1 VTKNK
6 YHIESLTPEL
16 IEKYHQGKLSEDEQY
31 AVEKLMLNSSFD
43 TEAMEGYEEESQLVH
58 DLAML
63 NKRLDVRIAEEKK
76 STLSFWLKIAASII
90 ILSISTY
97 LIFDISF
104 DKPIND
110 QYISE
115 ANDQLKEES
124 DIQIQIEEKVEEESP
139 EPPKDLIAMNEV
151 PVSEEQPPIINKPKQ
166 EVIKPVAKLDEQIVL
181 DESVIADIEVDAEE
195 ELFIAEEIAEE
206 PIQTAATKE
215 SKANSG
221 LSKME
226 QQVPEVARESAE
238 TRRAPSKKKS
248 ELSTPNSISGKVT
261 SADDGSALPGINVV
275 IKGTTIGTVTDI
287 DGNYTLDLPLNGEPE
302 LVFSFIGLAS
312 EEVKVGD
319 KYHLDVAMEDDVVQL
334 SEVVVTALGVKKESG
349 ALGYAISEVDT
360 GYESAK
366 PLIGMSSY
374 KTYLIDSVRYPE
386 ITEIEKGK
394 VVVKFDIE
402 PDGSLTN
409 FEIKKSLGEPFDN
422 EAIRLV
428 QEGSKWTPSKNNG
441 AAVKSS
447 ARVTVKFDRNE

>member
-1 VTKNK
+1 VAKNK

-63 NKRLDVRIAEEKK
+63 NKRLDARIAEEKK

-124 DIQIQIEEKVEEESP
+124 EIQIEGKVEEESP
-139 EPPKDLIAMNEV
+139 EPSKDLIAMNEV
-151 PVSEEQPPIINKPKQ
+151 PVSEEKPPIINKPKQ
-166 EVIKPVAKLDEQIVL
+166 EVIKPVEKMDEQIVL
-181 DESVIADIEVDAEE
+181 DELANADVDVDAEE
-195 ELFIAEEIAEE
+195 EQLFMAEIIAEE

-215 SKANSG
+215 SKVNSG

-226 QQVPEVARESAE
+226 QQAPEVARESAE
-238 TRRAPSKKKS
+238 TRRVPSKKKS
-248 ELSTPNSISGKVT
+248 EPSTPNSISGKVT

-275 IKGTTIGTVTDI
+275 IKGTTMGTVTDI

-349 ALGYAISEVDT
+349 ALGYAVSEVES
-360 GYESAK
+360 GYENAQ
-366 PLIGMSSY
+366 PLIGMTAY
-374 KTYLIDSVRYPE
+374 KTYLRDSVKYPE
-386 ITEIEKGK
+386 VSEVEKGK

-422 EAIRLV
+422 EAIRLI
-428 QEGSKWTPSKNNG
+428 QNGSKWTPSKNNG
-441 AAVKSS
+441 EAVKSS